1 MKKLV
6 LSLLLI
12 FGVTFGV
19 MAQNNKSAAQ
29 TSKPAGNAQVN
40 KPVGTQAEITFE
52 KVEHDYGEVIKGG
65 NGETSFTYKNTGKA
79 PLVLSNVRSS
89 CGCTVPS
96 WSREPLMPGQSA
108 SIKVKYNTA
117 NVGPINK
124 SITVESNATT
134 NRVVLK
140 IKGKVIAAPESK

>member
-6 LSLLLI
+6 LSILLI
-12 FGVTFGV
+12 FGVVFGV
-19 MAQNNKSAAQ
+19 IAQNNKL
-29 TSKPAGNAQVN
+29 KGNTQVN

-52 KVEHDYGEVIKGG
+52 KLEHDYGDVSKGG

-79 PLVLSNVRSS
+79 PLVLSNIRSS
-89 CGCTVPS
+89 CGCAVPF

-108 SIKVKYNTA
+108 NIKVKYNTA

-124 SITVESNATT
+124 SITVESNAIT
-134 NRVVLK
+134 NRIVLK
-140 IKGKVIAAPESK
+140 IKGKVIVAPESK

>member
-29 TSKPAGNAQVN
+29 TSKPAESAQLN

-52 KVEHDYGEVIKGG
+52 KVEHDYGDVIKGG

-96 WSREPLMPGQSA
+96 WSREPLMPGQTA

-134 NRVVLK
+134 NRIVLK
-140 IKGKVIAAPESK
+140 IKGKVTDTPTNK